1 MLINLDLL
9 QQVSVFTQTNN
20 NVKVTNDALPRKVR
34 NLNQL
39 AYFMQNIF
47 RETRN
52 NDNNVQ

>member
-20 NVKVTNDALPRKVR
+20 NVKVTNDALPGKVR